1 MNASGKYAA
10 GDGLTGSGAGTTGSN
25 AITSAT
31 GYTYSPSS
39 TFQMAGN
46 EQIQGKFE
54 TCQFEMLANVTSPLI
69 ITDRNQYK
77 FMYVAMNPN
86 NEKYQ
91 LEHEEARQREE

>member
-1 MNASGKYAA
+1 MNAGGKFA
-10 GDGLTGSGAGTTGSN
+10 GGEGMAGSGAGTAGSN

-54 TCQFEMLANVTSPLI
+54 TCQFELEK
-69 ITDRNQYK
+69 TDDLTLNLYRSQS
-77 FMYVAMNPN
+77 V
-86 NEKYQ
+86 
-91 LEHEEARQREE
+91 